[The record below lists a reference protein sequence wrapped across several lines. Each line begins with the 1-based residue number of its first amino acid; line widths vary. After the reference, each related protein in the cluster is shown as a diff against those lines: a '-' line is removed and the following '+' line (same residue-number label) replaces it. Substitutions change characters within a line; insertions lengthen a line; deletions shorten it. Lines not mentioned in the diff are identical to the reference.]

1 MTRREKCK
9 NTDLPRDF
17 CSHCLKPVTS
27 QSSNYELRFSFEGVP
42 IVEVLKDGGP
52 IHAYD
57 RHFKFGLEKAKL
69 LLAALHE
76 IEQFAHGVSVVTR
89 SMPLEGR
96 TIKIQVLKKPDFIHS
111 SGKTISN
118 PWLAI
123 DTLPISSG
131 ASIGVGVEKA
141 KAICAVAEKLRR
153 WVSRVGSLP
162 T

>member
-1 MTRREKCK
+1 M
-9 NTDLPRDF
+9 
-17 CSHCLKPVTS
+17 TS
-27 QSSNYELRFSFEGVP
+27 QPSKYELRFNFFKGAP
-42 IVEVLKDGGP
+42 IVEVLKDDGP

-76 IEQFAHGVSVVTR
+76 IEKFAHGVSVVTR

-123 DTLPISSG
+123 DTLPIGSG

-141 KAICAVAEKLRR
+141 KAVCAVAEELRA
-153 WVSRVGSLP
+153 WVRRGGSRP